1 MTDLAEARKALGSV
15 ISMHKESCTGEWVLA
30 TSCSWRRILNTRGES
45 VIVPC
50 NDRSDNHPNLDCGI
64 EFINGLL
71 AVEAVN
77 AIAKYGAAILQC
89 LHDAERRKPRT
100 NETTLPKVSA
110 W

>member
-30 TSCSWRRILNTRGES
+30 TSCSWRRIINARGES

-50 NDRSDNHPNLDCGI
+50 NDHSDNHPNLDCGI
-64 EFINGLL
+64 EYINALL

-77 AIAKYGAAILQC
+77 AFAKYGPAILQC
-89 LHDAERRKPRT
+89 LQAAEQAQALR
-100 NETTLPKVSA
+100 EQGELPKVSA